1 MQAYAY
7 GASASYV
14 PPHHQSRR
22 TLGRALV
29 LEQPPET
36 VPHQNGR
43 QQADG
48 GLGDGLFGDLRL
60 DGQNLIWEKGL
71 DLPQKRAL

>member
-1 MQAYAY
+1 
-7 GASASYV
+7 
-14 PPHHQSRR
+14 
-22 TLGRALV
+22 LV